1 MQQPGQT
8 EAVKG
13 KQNGLSGQTLGIV
26 GGGQLGRMLT
36 SEARREGCR
45 VVVFTDEYPPSP
57 AGQLADVEINAP
69 YFDPEALS
77 DFVSQVDVVTLEFEN
92 IPEDFLEALEQRV
105 AVFPKP
111 EALVICQNR
120 EREKE
125 FLKKN
130 KIAHAEYYIV
140 DSAESL
146 AKAVS
151 KLDGD
156 CMLKTA
162 AFGYDGKGQ
171 SRISGAADQDWESI
185 WQNFGASRGVLEK
198 LIAFEKEISVIGARG
213 QDGKV
218 ALYQPV
224 ENRHVNQIL
233 DLTIAPAELS
243 EELKMK
249 AYGLC
254 EKVLAAF
261 DYVGVLAVEM
271 FVTAD
276 EDILVNEIAPRPHNS
291 GHYSIDACY
300 SNQFEQQLR
309 AVTGMP
315 LGSTEQHSS
324 AVMLNLLG
332 DIWKNGT
339 SPDWSKVHAH
349 ESAKLHLYGKK
360 SARPGRK
367 MGHITL
373 SSADASSKAA
383 SLLSEMEA
391 LRSSL
396 LEA

>member
-1 MQQPGQT
+1 MRQPSQSELESRKGQT
-8 EAVKG
+8 I
-13 KQNGLSGQTLGIV
+13 GIV

-36 SEARREGCR
+36 REATREGYR

-69 YFDPEALS
+69 YFDPDALS

-92 IPEDFLEALEQRV
+92 IPEEFLRALEQRV
-105 AVFPKP
+105 PVFPSS
-111 EALVICQNR
+111 EAVATCQNR

-130 KIAHAEYYIV
+130 KIAHAEFMIV

-146 AKAVS
+146 QKAVI
-151 KLDGD
+151 KIGGD

-171 SRISGAADQDWESI
+171 MRLSGAAEQDWNKI
-185 WQNFGASRGVLEK
+185 WQEFGASRGVLEK

-213 QDGKV
+213 QDGEI

-224 ENRHVNQIL
+224 ENRHVNQVL
-233 DLTIAPAELS
+233 DLTIAPAQLS
-243 EELKMK
+243 DELKME
-249 AYGLC
+249 AYALC
-254 EKVLAAF
+254 EKVLKAF
-261 DYVGVLAVEM
+261 SYVGVLAVEM
-271 FVTAD
+271 FVTTD
-276 EDILVNEIAPRPHNS
+276 GQILVNEIAPRPHNS
-291 GHYSIDACY
+291 GHYSIDACH

-309 AVTGMP
+309 AITGMP
-315 LGSTEQHSS
+315 LGSTEQHSP

-332 DIWKNGT
+332 DIWKDGQT
-339 SPDWSKVHAH
+339 PDWEKVHAR

-373 SSADASSKAA
+373 STADKEVPAL
-383 SLLSEMEA
+383 SLLAEVEE
-391 LRSSL
+391 LRQSL
-396 LEA
+396 SKT